1 MAKKQDITKEQI
13 EERLIYVPE
22 RGVFLRRFGFRQWKV
37 GEEVGSGKHSGWYVP
52 VGNYEYAR
60 KHLVWVMERRA
71 YPDAFLLNVNGD
83 IYDDRIENLLR
94 IPTNE
99 EITREIA
106 LALFT
111 YDQEAGVLTRKVNCQ
126 TRNKGSKGNLMNNGY
141 YSFTVGSILY
151 LSHRLIWLMVHG
163 WWPENIDHINGVR
176 TDNRLENLRAV
187 TRRENSRNTVRCRN
201 STGVTGVYIN
211 ERGLPYRARI
221 GNDKGKMENL
231 GNFATLEEAAEARRK
246 AEERLGYHP
255 NHGKTKKERAES

>member
-1 MAKKQDITKEQI
+1 MAKKQNITKEQI

-37 GEEVGSGKHSGWYVP
+37 GEEVGSGKHSGWFVP
-52 VGNYEYAR
+52 VGDYEYAR

-71 YPDAFLLNVNGD
+71 YPDAYLLNKNGD
-83 IYDDRIENLLR
+83 IYDDRIDNLLR
-94 IPTNE
+94 IPAGE

-106 LALFT
+106 LAIFT
-111 YDQEAGVLTRKVNCQ
+111 YDRERGELTRKVKIGQ
-126 TRNKGSKGNLMNNGY
+126 GEKGSKGSLMGVGY
-141 YSFTVGSILY
+141 YAFTVGRILY
-151 LSHRLIWLMVHG
+151 LSHRLIWLMEHG

-187 TRRENSRNTVRCRN
+187 TRRENSRNVVKGKN
-201 STGVTGVYIN
+201 ATGITGVYLN

-221 GNDKGKMENL
+221 CNDKGKMESL

-246 AEERLGYHP
+246 AEARLGYHP
-255 NHGKTKKERAES
+255 NHGKSKKERAKS